1 VPFGVARFGEF
12 ELDSGRYELRRGDC
26 VVKLEKIPMELLTL
40 LVESDGQLVTR
51 DQIIERIWGKDV
63 FLDTEHGINTAV
75 RKIRQALGDDP
86 EQPHFVQT
94 VTGKGYRFI
103 APRIE
108 RRESGNQLVMAA
120 VAPTVV
126 DRSIETNLTS
136 ASPQNSRWP
145 RFPRWAVV
153 GGLALVLALAAY
165 FGWRRSQV
173 APASNR
179 GHVMLAVLPFENL
192 SRDSSEDYFSDGLT
206 EELISQLG
214 ALSPEQL
221 GVIARTTSMAYK
233 RTSKSAEQIARELS
247 VDYILESSIRRD
259 GDEMRITVQLIR
271 TADQVHIWAQS
282 YDRHIS
288 HSIAS
293 QEEVAKAVAEQIKI
307 KLSPAYAGPASQ
319 RPLDPQANEA
329 YLRGRYFGNQWT
341 VAGYEKAIS
350 YFQQA
355 IDRDRGFAE
364 AYSGLADSYCFL
376 VITDAISSQDGGSKA
391 LDAARQAVA
400 LGEGLAESHTALGHV
415 VLGLWD
421 WPQAESEFKRAIE
434 LNPSYSA
441 GHRLYSALLVSLG
454 RHEQAWEQ
462 INRAMRTD
470 PLSLPNNAEVVR
482 TLYYARDYDRA
493 IEQAKKAIQLDPD
506 YYRTH
511 FWLARVYAQK
521 GMHTEAIAESEKTLK
536 AMPDSNVGLTELA
549 YSLATGGRQ
558 REARKILQRL
568 EERSNRDF
576 VPAYNLAVIHI
587 ALNEPGK
594 ALDYLQKGYQER
606 DWAFM
611 VLAVEPRLDPLRS
624 DPHFQDLVRQVGLQ
638 P

>member
-1 VPFGVARFGEF
+1 MRFNVVG
-12 ELDSGRYELRRGDC
+12 SGRRVL
-26 VVKLEKIPMELLTL
+26 
-40 LVESDGQLVTR
+40 
-51 DQIIERIWGKDV
+51 IEEDV
-63 FLDTEHGINTAV
+63 
-75 RKIRQALGDDP
+75 
-86 EQPHFVQT
+86 
-94 VTGKGYRFI
+94 
-103 APRIE
+103 
-108 RRESGNQLVMAA
+108 
-120 VAPTVV
+120 
-126 DRSIETNLTS
+126 
-136 ASPQNSRWP
+136 
-145 RFPRWAVV
+145 
-153 GGLALVLALAAY
+153 
-165 FGWRRSQV
+165 
-173 APASNR
+173 
-179 GHVMLAVLPFENL
+179 
-192 SRDSSEDYFSDGLT
+192 
-206 EELISQLG
+206 
-214 ALSPEQL
+214 
-221 GVIARTTSMAYK
+221 
-233 RTSKSAEQIARELS
+233 
-247 VDYILESSIRRD
+247 
-259 GDEMRITVQLIR
+259 
-271 TADQVHIWAQS
+271 
-282 YDRHIS
+282 
-288 HSIAS
+288 
-293 QEEVAKAVAEQIKI
+293 
-307 KLSPAYAGPASQ
+307 
-319 RPLDPQANEA
+319 
-329 YLRGRYFGNQWT
+329 
-341 VAGYEKAIS
+341 
-350 YFQQA
+350 
-355 IDRDRGFAE
+355 
-364 AYSGLADSYCFL
+364 
-376 VITDAISSQDGGSKA
+376 A